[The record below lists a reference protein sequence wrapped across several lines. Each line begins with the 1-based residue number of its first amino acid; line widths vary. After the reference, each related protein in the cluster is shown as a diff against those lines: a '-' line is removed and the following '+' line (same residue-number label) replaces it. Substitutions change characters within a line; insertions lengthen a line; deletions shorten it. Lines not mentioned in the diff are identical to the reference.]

1 MTTAQSTIANRAAA
15 ARAAAR
21 QADTNHDGKLSW
33 REQQRALAQVRGAAD
48 RALRA
53 AFSAV
58 RNADGFVSVQ
68 GARNALAGGKRLAL
82 SVDTN
87 GNGVSKAEK
96 GRLSNAIAR
105 ALVGNTGIGAAI
117 AGAVKGAVGGGS
129 SAAPV
134 KAPGGGGSGALMD
147 RLARAGVAAANAI
160 NRPGLCAR
168 GVANALQSIGLA
180 VPRQPSAYMY
190 GNVLARDPRFKEIHI
205 SDVSQAPPGAI
216 VVWGAT
222 GGSSAVGQHGHIMIA
237 QPGGGESASIVRNH
251 RIRLSS
257 QMRVFVPVG

>member
-1 MTTAQSTIANRAAA
+1 MTTAHSTIANRAAA

-33 REQQRALAQVRGAAD
+33 REQQRALAQVKGAAD

-53 AFSAV
+53 AFAAV
-58 RNADGFVSVQ
+58 RHADGFVSVK
-68 GARNALAGGKRLAL
+68 GARNALVQGKRLAL
-82 SVDTN
+82 GADTN
-87 GNGVSKAEK
+87 GNGVSRAEK
-96 GRLSNAIAR
+96 GGLSNAIAR
-105 ALVGNTGIGAAI
+105 ALVGSTGGSAI
-117 AGAVKGAVGGGS
+117 AGAAAGAVAGS
-129 SAAPV
+129 KAAAPV
-134 KAPGGGGSGALMD
+134 KGPSGAGSGPLMD

-168 GVANALQSIGLA
+168 GVANALESIGLA

-237 QPGGGESASIVRNH
+237 QPGGGESASIVRDH